1 MEKEPIAVNLKR
13 IALAAAAIAL
23 AVGVAAGIAQPPP
36 PDADDW
42 AGLEPPSLY
51 AADGP
56 GSFAGAGGSGPRGAR
71 FAAFRGP
78 SRPGVFAGR
87 RLAGYLDLTDSQ
99 RDSARKLFEAQRD
112 KVRPIYEQQRELRG
126 RLDDMLDDA
135 NASDASIGQL
145 VKQLRANRQSLKTA
159 RQGLHDQLAGLLD
172 ANQKAKLEQLRSV
185 MEGFR
190 DGARRHRRG

>member
-1 MEKEPIAVNLKR
+1 MEKEPFAVNLKR
-13 IALAAAAIAL
+13 ITLAAAAIAL
-23 AVGVAAGIAQPPP
+23 AVGVAAGVAQPPP
-36 PDADDW
+36 PDDDEW

-56 GSFAGAGGSGPRGAR
+56 GAFAGPGGPGPGRAR
-71 FAAFRGP
+71 FASFRGP
-78 SRPGVFAGR
+78 GRPGVFAGR
-87 RLAGYLDLTDSQ
+87 RLADYLDLTDSQ
-99 RDSARKLFEAQRD
+99 REGARKLFEAQRD

-190 DGARRHRRG
+190 DSARRHRRG

>member
-1 MEKEPIAVNLKR
+1 MNLKR
-13 IALAAAAIAL
+13 ITLAAAAIAL

-36 PDADDW
+36 SDSAEW

-56 GSFAGAGGSGPRGAR
+56 GSFAGPGGPGVGRAR

-78 SRPGVFAGR
+78 GARRPGVFAGR
-87 RLAGYLDLTDSQ
+87 RLADYLDLSDSQ

-112 KVRPIYEQQRELRG
+112 KARPIFEQQRELRG

-135 NASDASIGQL
+135 NASDAAIGQL
-145 VKQLRANRQSLKTA
+145 VKQLRANRQSLKAA
-159 RQGLHDQLAGLLD
+159 REELHGQLAGILD

>member
-1 MEKEPIAVNLKR
+1 MNLKR
-13 IALAAAAIAL
+13 ITLAAAAIAL

-36 PDADDW
+36 PDAGDDW
-42 AGLEPPSLY
+42 AGLEPSGFY

-56 GSFAGAGGSGPRGAR
+56 GGFDSPGGPGPGRAR

-78 SRPGVFAGR
+78 GRPGVFAGR
-87 RLAGYLDLTDSQ
+87 RLADYLQLTDSQ
-99 RDSARKLFEAQRD
+99 REGARKLFEAQRG
-112 KVRPIYEQQRELRG
+112 KVRPIFEQQRELRG

-145 VKQLRANRQSLKTA
+145 VKQLRANRQSLKAA
-159 RQGLHDQLAGLLD
+159 REELHTQLAGLLD

-190 DGARRHRRG
+190 EGARRHRRG